1 MHMKTTGQRFK
12 DLRKELRLTQEV
24 FANKIGLSKSAI
36 SAVESDKSFISQNV
50 MSTLFMEFNVN
61 LNWLVVGEGKM
72 FNAPKYE
79 DVKDEI
85 LKEVDEILK
94 KYGVKNI

>member
-1 MHMKTTGQRFK
+1 MKTTGQRFK

-61 LNWLVVGEGKM
+61 LNWLVVGESKM
-72 FNAPKYE
+72 FNAPQYE